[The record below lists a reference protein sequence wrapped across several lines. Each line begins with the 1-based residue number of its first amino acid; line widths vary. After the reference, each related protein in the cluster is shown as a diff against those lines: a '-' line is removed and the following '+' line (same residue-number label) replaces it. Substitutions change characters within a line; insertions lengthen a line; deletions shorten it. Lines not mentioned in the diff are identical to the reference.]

1 VSSMADAQVG
11 KVTHYYDKISV
22 AVVELIGNLKVG
34 DTIKVV
40 GHGNEFTQEVGSMQ
54 IEHEKLED
62 AHKDQEI
69 GLHVDQPV
77 KEGDLVYKVSE

>member
-1 VSSMADAQVG
+1 MADKQIG

-34 DTIKVV
+34 DTIKIV
-40 GHGNEFTQEVGSMQ
+40 GHGNEFTQKVDSMQ

-69 GLHVDQPV
+69 GLHVDQQV
-77 KEGDLVYKVSE
+77 KEGDVVYKVTD